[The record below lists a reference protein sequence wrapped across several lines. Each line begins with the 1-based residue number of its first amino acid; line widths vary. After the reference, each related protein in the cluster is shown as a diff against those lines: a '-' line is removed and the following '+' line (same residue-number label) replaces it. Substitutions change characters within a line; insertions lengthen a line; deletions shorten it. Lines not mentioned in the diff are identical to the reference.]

1 MTPSV
6 NRSTGTPT
14 RHDLWFL
21 PLGGTGEI
29 GLNMNLYGH
38 DGQWLMVDCGL
49 GFDEKNGRERYVPD
63 ISFIKPQTDLLQAI
77 VITHGHEDHIGA
89 IAELWPELKAPIFA
103 SPFATELILNKLS
116 SLPWAQQ
123 VPIYTIH
130 FQQRIAIG
138 EFNVT
143 WLPMTHSIP
152 EASALL
158 IETEVGNVL
167 HTGDWKIDAQPV
179 IGKPFCQSCFSELK
193 ALPVDVM
200 VADST
205 NATKT
210 ESSVSESAV
219 YPGLLKTVQ
228 AQTGRVVVTCFSSN
242 VARLITLAKVAKK
255 TKRRCAVFGRSMEN
269 MVSVARRLGYWPA
282 DLELV
287 DPKHIGYL
295 PRDEVLVIA
304 TGSQAEPRSAMQ
316 KLANGYHPWLFI
328 EADDTV
334 IYSAIKIPP
343 NKSNIDEQI
352 ERFKGLGV
360 KVLHADEVKSE
371 TGVILHASGHPCQED
386 LKQLYDWVQPNMLIP
401 THGEAEHLLAHEQL
415 AKQAGIAK
423 TLAGQN
429 GDLFKLAPFENK
441 VPNWARIGK
450 RKV

>member
-1 MTPSV
+1 MGHSI
-6 NRSTGTPT
+6 NRSTGSPT
-14 RHDLWFL
+14 KHDLWFL

-38 DGQWLMVDCGL
+38 DGEWLMVDCGL
-49 GFDEKNGRERYVPD
+49 GFDDKNGRERYVPD

-89 IAELWPELKAPIFA
+89 IVELWPELRAPIFA
-103 SPFATELILNKLS
+103 SRFATELMLNKLS
-116 SLPWAQQ
+116 GLPWAQQ
-123 VPIYTIH
+123 VPLYTID

-138 EFNVT
+138 QFDVT

-158 IETEVGNVL
+158 IETEAGNVL
-167 HTGDWKIDAQPV
+167 HTGDWKIDAQPI
-179 IGKPFCQSCFSELK
+179 IGKPFCGSCFRDLK

-210 ESSVSESAV
+210 EISVSESEV
-219 YPGLLKTVQ
+219 YPGLLKTIK

-255 TKRRCAVFGRSMEN
+255 NKRRCAVFGRSMEN
-269 MVSVARRLGYWPA
+269 MVRVAKKLGYWP
-282 DLELV
+282 DNLELV
-287 DPKHIGYL
+287 DPRHVGYL
-295 PRDEVLVIA
+295 PKDEVLVIA

-316 KLANGYHPWLFI
+316 KLARGYHPWLFI
-328 EADDTV
+328 EPDDTI

-343 NKSNIDEQI
+343 NKNNINQQIALFKEQGI
-352 ERFKGLGV
+352 N
-360 KVLHADEVKSE
+360 VLHADEVKE
-371 TGVILHASGHPCQED
+371 QTGTVLHASGHPCQQD
-386 LKQLYDWVQPNMLIP
+386 LKQLYEWVKPTMLIP
-401 THGEAEHLLAHEQL
+401 THGEPEHLLAHEKL
-415 AKQAGIAK
+415 AKQAGIKK
-423 TLAGQN
+423 TLAGRN

-441 VPNWARIGK
+441 VPNWASVGK
-450 RKV
+450 RKI